1 MEACVPRVCPLFPA
15 EEGSKGRDMS
25 AKGAQAKEGCN
36 KGMRE
41 ESSPFVG
48 PSRRLGS
55 RPGECSVLEA
65 AYIIIIRGDK
75 GIVWVWPG
83 VATEG
88 SSCCRQASPG
98 GPAGCGQGKGSV
110 LSFIGSCFS

>member
-1 MEACVPRVCPLFPA
+1 
-15 EEGSKGRDMS
+15 
-25 AKGAQAKEGCN
+25 
-36 KGMRE
+36 MRE

-75 GIVWVWPG
+75 GKVWVWPG

-88 SSCCRQASPG
+88 CRVAAVRPARGVLWVAARERASAQENSIADQKKQSSCCSPLGGG
-98 GPAGCGQGKGSV
+98 GPEEHEGEEGRPSP
-110 LSFIGSCFS
+110 

>member
-1 MEACVPRVCPLFPA
+1 
-15 EEGSKGRDMS
+15 
-25 AKGAQAKEGCN
+25 
-36 KGMRE
+36 MRE

-48 PSRRLGS
+48 PSRRFGS

-88 SSCCRQASPG
+88 CRVAAVRPARGVLRVAARERAQFSRSLAAVARVDRAQEASG
-98 GPAGCGQGKGSV
+98 
-110 LSFIGSCFS
+110 